1 MYTNGKMSN
10 WLEIDLKAIE
20 NNVHFLRQYA
30 GVQIMAVVKANGY
43 GHGAIAIARAA
54 ILGGATWFGVARVEE
69 ALELRYAQINQPA
82 LVLGYTPLEK
92 YQQAIE
98 HNISLTIWSH
108 EQLEFANQVAQTI
121 RLKAKLHL
129 KVDTGMS
136 RLGIQVEQAVN
147 LAQQIARY
155 PHVDFE
161 GLFTHFAMA
170 DELDPVPT
178 DQQEAVFHKL
188 VEHMH
193 ALGIHPKVIH
203 TANSGA
209 LLTRPNSYYDLV
221 RPGILI
227 YGLHPSEVC
236 PAPASIQP
244 ALSWKSVI
252 SHIKMLPPGRGVSYG
267 YEYVTSRAERI
278 GTVPVG
284 YADGYRRNGN
294 NIIIVGG
301 VRVPVIG
308 RVCMDQVMIQL
319 DQAPN
324 AQEGDEV
331 ILIGQQGNESIR
343 AEEVGTLWHTN
354 NYDVICG
361 IGQRVPR
368 IYI

>member
-20 NNVHFLRQYA
+20 NNVRFLRQYA

-43 GHGAIAIARAA
+43 GHGAIATARAA
-54 ILGGATWFGVARVEE
+54 IRGGATWFGVARIEE
-69 ALELRYAQINQPA
+69 ALELRDAQVTQPA

-98 HNISLTIWSH
+98 HDISLTIWSQ
-108 EQLEFANQVAQTI
+108 EQLEFASQIAKNIQH
-121 RLKAKLHL
+121 KAKLHL

-136 RLGIQVEQAVN
+136 RLGIQIEQAAS
-147 LAQQIARY
+147 LAQQIASH

-161 GLFTHFAMA
+161 GMFTHFAMA

-178 DQQEAVFHKL
+178 DQQEAAFHIL
-188 VEHMH
+188 VEQIHN
-193 ALGIHPKVIH
+193 LGIWPKVIH
-203 TANSGA
+203 AANSGA
-209 LLTRPNSYYDLV
+209 LLTRPHSHFDLV

-252 SHIKMLPPGRGVSYG
+252 SHIKTLPPGRGVSYG
-267 YEYVTSRAERI
+267 YEYITSKTEKI

-284 YADGYRRNGN
+284 YADGYRRNGQ

-319 DQAPN
+319 DNAPD

-331 ILIGQQGNESIR
+331 ILIGQQGSESIS
-343 AEEVGTLWHTN
+343 AEEIGMRWHTN